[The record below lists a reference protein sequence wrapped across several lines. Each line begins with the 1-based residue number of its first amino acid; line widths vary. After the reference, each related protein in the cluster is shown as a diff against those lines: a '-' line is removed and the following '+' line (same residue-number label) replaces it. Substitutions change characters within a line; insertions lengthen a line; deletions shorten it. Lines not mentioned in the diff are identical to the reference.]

1 MGLLDLTETN
11 MDTTIDIKE
20 RVNTALDA
28 IRPYLKTDG
37 GDVKV
42 LDVTDGVV
50 KLELMGSCGSCP
62 MSAMTLKAGIEESI
76 RKAIPEIKEVQ
87 AVNVTPT

>member
-1 MGLLDLTETN
+1 

-20 RVNTALDA
+20 RVDTALDT

-76 RKAIPEIKEVQ
+76 RKAVPEITEVQ
-87 AVNVTPT
+87 AVNVTPA

>member
-1 MGLLDLTETN
+1 
-11 MDTTIDIKE
+11 MDTTIDLKE
-20 RVNTALDA
+20 RVDNALDT

-42 LDVTDGVV
+42 LDVTDQGVV
-50 KLELMGSCGSCP
+50 TLELMGSCGSCP

-76 RKAIPEIKEVQ
+76 RKAVPEITKVQ
-87 AVNVTPT
+87 AINVTPM

>member
-1 MGLLDLTETN
+1 
-11 MDTTIDIKE
+11 MDTTIDMIE
-20 RVNTALDA
+20 RVDNALDT

-42 LDVTDGVV
+42 LDVTEEGVV

-76 RKAIPEIKEVQ
+76 RKAVPEITEVQ
-87 AVNVTPT
+87 AINVTQL